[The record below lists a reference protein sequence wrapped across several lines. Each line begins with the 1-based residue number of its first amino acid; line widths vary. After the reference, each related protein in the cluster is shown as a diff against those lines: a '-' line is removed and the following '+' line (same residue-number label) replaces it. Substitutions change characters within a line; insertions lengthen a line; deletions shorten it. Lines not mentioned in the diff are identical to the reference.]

1 MPQLQRRLKNRHI
14 QLIAMGG
21 AIGTGLFL
29 GSAHIIES
37 AGPSII
43 LGYLIGGLIAFLIM
57 RQLGEM
63 IVHEPVTGSFSYFA
77 FKYWGQVFRL
87 FNGLE
92 LLDSVHFSGDDRAD
106 RDW

>member
-1 MPQLQRRLKNRHI
+1 MSSETPKLQRRLKNRHI

-43 LGYLIGGLIAFLIM
+43 LGYMIGGLIAFLIM

-77 FKYWGQVFRL
+77 FKYWGRFSGF

-92 LLDSVHFSGDDRAD
+92 LLGAVYLGGDD
-106 RDW
+106 